1 MIASRRRGVREA
13 LRRVAERARRDDGA
27 SSIELVLYTPIL
39 MLVIFLTVQFAL
51 TWYGNEVAGAVA
63 RETARVVRVGGG
75 TPDSI
80 ADARAHAQEYT
91 DAVGGASFQDLQ
103 VQITQPD
110 DETVRVT
117 VSGRALEIVDGFAP
131 RVSATVQGPIEQ
143 FRPDE

>member
-1 MIASRRRGVREA
+1 MTGD
-13 LRRVAERARRDDGA
+13 RARRDEGA

-75 TPDSI
+75 TPQSV
-80 ADARAHAQEYT
+80 AEARTHAQEYT
-91 DAVGGASFQDLQ
+91 DAVGGASFRDLQ

-110 DETVRVT
+110 ADTVRVT

-131 RVSATVQGPIEQ
+131 RVSATVQGPIES
-143 FRPDE
+143 FRPDA

>member
-1 MIASRRRGVREA
+1 MRD
-13 LRRVAERARRDDGA
+13 RARRDDGA

-51 TWYGNEVAGAVA
+51 TWYGNEVAGAIA

-75 TPDSI
+75 TPASV
-80 ADARAHAQEYT
+80 AEARTHAQEYT
-91 DAVGGASFQDLQ
+91 DAIGGASFRDLQ

-110 DETVRVT
+110 ADTVRVT

-131 RVSATVQGPIEQ
+131 RVSATVQGPIES
-143 FRPDE
+143 FRPDV

>member
-1 MIASRRRGVREA
+1 MREA
-13 LRRVAERARRDDGA
+13 LRRAAERVRRDDGA
-27 SSIELVLYTPIL
+27 SSIELVLYTPVL
-39 MLVIFLTVQFAL
+39 MLVIFLTIQFAL

-75 TPDSI
+75 TPQSV
-80 ADARAHAQEYT
+80 ADARTHARNYT
-91 DAVGGASFQDLQ
+91 AAVGGTSFRDLQ

-110 DETVRVT
+110 DQTVRVT

-143 FRPDE
+143 FRPDA